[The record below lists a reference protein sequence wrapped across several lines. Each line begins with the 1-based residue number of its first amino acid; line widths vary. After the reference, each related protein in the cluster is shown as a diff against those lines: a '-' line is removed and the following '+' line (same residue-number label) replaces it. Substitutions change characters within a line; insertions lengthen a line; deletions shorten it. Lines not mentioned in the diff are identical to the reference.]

1 MKDIVDKNNLILYK
15 TTSSNINGNT
25 ALMTWSDWD
34 FGVCLKKEC
43 SRKRIKKPTYFDQ
56 WIDLRALY
64 REHYKYRPTNFS
76 DALSNVGMTFIGNEH
91 CGLDDAR
98 NIALLAY
105 KMCEDGAQLKITKDL
120 RAQFLYNRS
129 AF

>member
-1 MKDIVDKNNLILYK
+1 MDKAILDFNKWMKDIVTKHNLVLYK
-15 TTSSNINGNT
+15 TNSSDINGNT

-64 REHYKYRPTNFS
+64 RVNFLFKFFFNTN
-76 DALSNVGMTFIGNEH
+76 N
-91 CGLDDAR
+91 
-98 NIALLAY
+98 
-105 KMCEDGAQLKITKDL
+105 
-120 RAQFLYNRS
+120 
-129 AF
+129 

>member
-1 MKDIVDKNNLILYK
+1 MDKAILDFNKWMKDIVTKHNLVLYK
-15 TTSSNINGNT
+15 TNSSDINGNT

-64 REHYKYRPTNFS
+64 RVNILFKNFLTQITNKYIF
-76 DALSNVGMTFIGNEH
+76 
-91 CGLDDAR
+91 R
-98 NIALLAY
+98 NITNIVHLILV
-105 KMCEDGAQLKITKDL
+105 MLFRMLE
-120 RAQFLYNRS
+120 
-129 AF
+129 